1 MQNANQS
8 PLDEL
13 QYYFVVKQTLP
24 DGNVKV
30 TLSNYAPFRDDQT
43 TLSFDTEE
51 DTALYLLE
59 EARNGSDVSFNDRA
73 IAQAI
78 IRGDQPLFLYEEKQS
93 NGTLL
98 LSLHDELP
106 PTGLSAIAFGSRSP
120 YLIARFLLRRLQES
134 SHTQATEETIK
145 QAKELIN

>member
-1 MQNANQS
+1 MQDANQFT
-8 PLDEL
+8 LDEL

-24 DGNVKV
+24 DGNVKAA
-30 TLSNYAPFRDDQT
+30 LSSHAPFSDKQI

-51 DTALYLLE
+51 DAALCLLE
-59 EARNGSDVSFNDRA
+59 EARNGSSVSFNDQA
-73 IAQAI
+73 IARAI

-93 NGTLL
+93 DGTLL

-106 PTGLSAIAFGSRSP
+106 PTGLSAVAFGSRSP

-134 SHTQATEETIK
+134 NRTQAAEETIK